1 VNLDLRTI
9 ARALGGEI
17 TAGKVIAPA
26 PGHSPRDRSLWVIPS
41 HQAPNGYRVHCFSP
55 KDDWR
60 EARDYVR
67 DKLGLAPD
75 AWRRC
80 EKNRQIGDSTSRRQL
95 APCHASGQFGHTAD
109 HAARIARAM
118 AIWDEAGDPR
128 STLAEVYLRSR
139 GLDLSNDVAGA
150 VVRFHPRC
158 PWRDEER
165 QQTIR
170 VPALVACMR
179 AIDVDSITAVH
190 RTRLTPEGTK
200 VDRRMLGIAAGSA
213 IKIDPD
219 DAVTIGLAIGEG
231 IESCLAGRQLG
242 FKPVWSLGSASAI
255 AAFMVSPGIEALTIL
270 AERDDANARAI
281 EACASR
287 WHAAGREVV
296 VVEPASGSDILDAL
310 RGAA

>member
-1 VNLDLRTI
+1 MTALTLRTI
-9 ARALGGEI
+9 ARALGGEV

-60 EARDYVR
+60 EARDYVAAR
-67 DKLGLAPD
+67 LGMAPD
-75 AWRRC
+75 AWNKPQAAQQRPV
-80 EKNRQIGDSTSRRQL
+80 
-95 APCHASGQFGHTAD
+95 APSPVSND
-109 HAARIARAM
+109 HAVRIARAM

-128 STLAEVYLRSR
+128 NTLAEVYLRGR
-139 GLDLSNDVAGA
+139 GLDLDDDVAGA
-150 VVRFHPRC
+150 VLRFHPAC

-170 VPALVACMR
+170 VPALIAAMR
-179 AIDVDSITAVH
+179 AINGNAITGVH
-190 RTRLTPEGTK
+190 RTRLSSEGCK
-200 VDRRMLGIAAGSA
+200 LDRRMLGQASGSA

-219 DAVTIGLAIGEG
+219 DAITMGLAIGEG
-231 IESCLAGRQLG
+231 IETVQAARALAFR
-242 FKPVWSLGSASAI
+242 PAWAVASAGAI
-255 AAFMVSPGIEALTIL
+255 ATFPVLPGVECLTLL
-270 AERDDANARAI
+270 AENDPTNARAVDT
-281 EACASR
+281 CARR
-287 WHAAGREVV
+287 WHAAGREVI

>member
-1 VNLDLRTI
+1 MMLDLRTI

-75 AWRRC
+75 AWRQR
-80 EKNRQIGDSTSRRQL
+80 EKSRQL
-95 APCHASGQFGHTAD
+95 ATCHASANLAGASD

-139 GLDLSNDVAGA
+139 GLDLDDDVAGA
-150 VVRFHPRC
+150 VLRFHPAC

-200 VDRRMLGIAAGSA
+200 VDRRMLGIVAGSA

-270 AERDDANARAI
+270 AENDDANRRAV
-281 EACASR
+281 EACASL
-287 WHAAGREVV
+287 WHAGGREVLI
-296 VVEPASGSDILDAL
+296 VEPMGGNDLNDAMQ
-310 RGAA
+310 GAA